1 METNFKKG
9 LEGVIFDESAI
20 SKASSEAKS
29 LYYRGYNVND
39 LAGNCSFEE
48 VAFLLLNKDLPN
60 KKELKEFSE
69 LEKANRKLPDKLL
82 EVIKL
87 FPKDAHPMDAV
98 RTAVSYLG
106 MENEFANSKDN
117 YLTSVKFLAKVAT
130 IVAAC
135 SRVKAGKKAIAPSST
150 LNFSENFFQMCFEKI
165 PDQTIVK
172 AFDLSLILYAEHGF
186 NASTFVARCTVSS
199 LSDICAGLTAA
210 IGSLKGPLHGGANE
224 AVMYMLK
231 EVQASGN
238 GEKWIKDA
246 LAQKKKIMGFGHR
259 IYRLGDSRVPRMKK
273 YRDLIAKHTG
283 NQDLVDLSNILE
295 ETMIREKNIFPNLD
309 FPAGPTYYM
318 MGFEI
323 ELFTPIFVMART
335 SGWCAHLL
343 EQLNDNRL
351 VRPSSKYTGILD
363 KTFKSL
369 EQR

>member
-1 METNFKKG
+1 MSEFKKG

-39 LAGNCSFEE
+39 LAENCSFEE

-60 KKELKEFSE
+60 QKELAEFTA
-69 LEKANRKLPDKLL
+69 LERANRNLPDKLL

-87 FPKDAHPMDAV
+87 FPKNAHPMDAV

-106 MENEFANSKDN
+106 MEDEFKDGKDN
-117 YLTSVKFLAKVAT
+117 YLISVKFLAKIAT

-135 SRVKAGKKAIAPSST
+135 SRIKSGKKIIAPNSS
-150 LNFSENFFQMCFEKI
+150 LSFSENFFQMCFEKV
-165 PDQTIVK
+165 PETTIVK

-199 LSDICAGLTAA
+199 LSDICAGITSA

-224 AVMYMLK
+224 AVMYMLQ

-238 GEKWIKDA
+238 GETWIKDA
-246 LAQKKKIMGFGHR
+246 LAQKKKVMGFGHR
-259 IYRLGDSRVPRMKK
+259 IYRLGDSRVPMMKK
-273 YRDLIAKHTG
+273 YRDLIADITN
-283 NQDLVDLSNILE
+283 NQQLVINSNILE
-295 ETMIREKNIFPNLD
+295 ETMVREKNIFPNLD

-343 EQLNDNRL
+343 EQLADNRL

-363 KTFKSL
+363 KPLKPLSL
-369 EQR
+369 R

>member
-1 METNFKKG
+1 MSEFKKG
-9 LEGVIFDESAI
+9 LEGIIFDESAI
-20 SKASSEAKS
+20 SKASSEARS

-39 LAGNCSFEE
+39 LAENCSFEE
-48 VAFLLLNKDLPN
+48 VAYLLLNKDLPTER
-60 KKELKEFSE
+60 ELKEFTA
-69 LEKANRKLPDKLL
+69 LEKANRNIPDKLL

-87 FPKDAHPMDAV
+87 FPKNAHPMDAV

-106 MENEFANSKDN
+106 MEDEFANSKDH
-117 YLTSVKFLAKVAT
+117 YLSSVKFLAKIAT

-135 SRVKAGKKAIAPSST
+135 SRIKSGKKFIAPSKDLS
-150 LNFSENFFQMCFEKI
+150 FSENFFQMCFEKI
-165 PDQTIVK
+165 PDATIVK

-199 LSDICAGLTAA
+199 LSDICAGITAA

-231 EVQASGN
+231 EVEASGN

-246 LAQKKKIMGFGHR
+246 LAHKKKIMGFGHR

-273 YRDLIAKHTG
+273 YRDLIAQHTG
-283 NQDLVDLSNILE
+283 NQNLVELSNILE
-295 ETMIREKNIFPNLD
+295 QTMIKEKNIFPNLD

-335 SGWCAHLL
+335 SGWCAHIL
-343 EQLNDNRL
+343 EQLADNRL

-363 KTFKSL
+363 KAFKAL
-369 EQR
+369 KNR